1 MAKTLGSI
9 VIFILITSMITNGSI
24 NLVPALQTVMRFFA
38 GGLNAVVNDGKQEI
52 IINVPSSGSQG
63 DRPRGYEP

>member
-1 MAKTLGSI
+1 MKNTIGSI
-9 VIFILITSMITNGSI
+9 VIFILAAGMIMNGSI

-52 IINVPSSGSQG
+52 IINVPSSGNQPERS
-63 DRPRGYEP
+63 RGYEP

>member
-1 MAKTLGSI
+1 MKNTIGSI
-9 VIFILITSMITNGSI
+9 VIFILVAGMIMNGSI
-24 NLVPALQTVMRFFA
+24 NLIPALQTVMRFFA

-52 IINVPSSGSQG
+52 IINVPNSQ